1 MPVIM
6 ASLLVLLNFLLL
18 NQPPTI
24 APAAAKDHI
33 GKEATVCGTVKSARY
48 ASTSNRKP
56 TFLNLDKAFPNQIF
70 TAVIFEENR
79 SKFAKPPEEQFKD
92 KAICVTGKI
101 EEYNGTPEIVVTEPK
116 QIEEKK

>member
-1 MPVIM
+1 MPTVFL
-6 ASLLVLLNFLLL
+6 SLVLALLI
-18 NQPPTI
+18 QPQTI
-24 APAAAKDHI
+24 TPAGAKDYV

-48 ASTSNRKP
+48 ASSSNRKP
-56 TFLNLDKAFPNQIF
+56 TFLNLDKAFPNPIF

-101 EEYNGTPEIVVTEPK
+101 QEYNGTPEIVVTEPK
-116 QIEEKK
+116 QIEEAKR